1 MKNDLTKRELQVL
14 SLIAK
19 GYGSKKIASLL
30 SISVRTIETHR
41 KNIKLKFEFNN
52 FYRVISYAY
61 ENKILPLDP
70 TS

>member
-52 FYRVISYAY
+52 F
-61 ENKILPLDP
+61 
-70 TS
+70 